1 MIKELEN
8 LPEVSFIEGI
18 TLESVQQK
26 MLSDFQEK
34 YTELTGKTAT
44 LTRADSV
51 TLVLYAC
58 AVQIFQMYEVIDIVG
73 KQSMLKYAYGPYLE
87 NLAALKGIIRKTAVP
102 AKVTMRFTL
111 SDVRPDAVGIPAGIR
126 VSPGNGSNIYF
137 SVDNYTE
144 IPIGSL
150 YADVE
155 CTCVD
160 AGSSGNGLPA
170 GLIKTLVDPVPYID
184 NVTNIDE
191 SYGGSDIESDED
203 LAERVFRSPTGYSVA
218 GPEDAYVTLVK
229 DFSTNVGDVVATS
242 PSPTNVSVI
251 FTMAD
256 GSIPTQQTIDDVA
269 EYLRDGNIRPLTDN
283 VMVSAPETESYDI
296 NVAYYI
302 NQSESGEAVSI
313 RAAVEAAVDEYVSW
327 QNGAIGRDL
336 SPSMLIR
343 YMMDAG
349 AKRVEVTSP
358 VHTVVGSSKI
368 AELGTRTV
376 TYGGLEDD

>member
-87 NLAALKGIIRKTAVP
+87 NLAALKGITRKAAVP
-102 AKVTMRFTL
+102 ATVTMRFTL
-111 SDVRPDAVGIPAGIR
+111 SDIRPDAVGIPAGIR

-137 SVDNYTE
+137 SVDDYTE
-144 IPIGSL
+144 IVAGEL
-150 YADVE
+150 YVDVD
-155 CTCVD
+155 CTCAD

-184 NVTNIDE
+184 NVINIDE

-218 GPEDAYVTLVK
+218 GPEAAYITLVK
-229 DFSTNVGDVVATS
+229 DFSTNIGDVVATS

-251 FTMAD
+251 FAMAD
-256 GSIPTQQTIDDVA
+256 GSIPTQQTIDDVT

-283 VMVSAPETESYDI
+283 VTVSAPEVESYDI
-296 NVAYYI
+296 NVSYYI

-368 AELGTRTV
+368 AELNTRTV